1 MKKVQIQKM
10 AILLTFYFCFR
21 VQIA

>member
-1 MKKVQIQKM
+1 MKKVQIQKV